1 VGVGYGVVM
10 KTTEQQTM
18 VSRVSVQA
26 REAYVSTG
34 VLGGEK
40 SGRIVFVPTGTN
52 YQHHLEFADAGEGGS
67 GLGGLREGSVV
78 RGLVRLKARKVY
90 TVVAGGNFV
99 APILGTPRTIQGEV
113 VGIGEGYV
121 VVQAGAKFVVELPEE
136 TGASVELGH
145 GAIEVGT
152 RVNVVAMPGAWFER
166 VE

>member
-1 VGVGYGVVM
+1 M
-10 KTTEQQTM
+10 KTTEEQTM
-18 VSRVSVQA
+18 VSRVSGQA
-26 REAYVSTG
+26 LKAYVSTG
-34 VLGGEK
+34 VWGGEK
-40 SGRIVFVPTGTN
+40 SGRIVFGPSGTN
-52 YQHHLEFADAGEGGS
+52 YQHHLESTGVGGS
-67 GLGGLREGSVV
+67 GLSGLREGSVV

-99 APILGTPRTIQGEV
+99 APILGTPRTIQGQV

-145 GAIEVGT
+145 GAIELGT

-166 VE
+166 VD